1 MNRVGRYRWVEFLY
15 YCCYVLHVLGYTSM
29 PCGALRAF
37 IYPID
42 ILSGLLLESLLVF
55 VQDGAEVEQDEVGS
69 VMLA

>member
-15 YCCYVLHVLGYTSM
+15 YCCYVLHVLVIRV
-29 PCGALRAF
+29 CLVELWAF